1 MNWDDMRFF
10 LAVTHAGQIAR
21 AAVQLGVDA
30 TTVTR
35 RIRRLE
41 QSLGHTL
48 FEQRRDGQHLTEMGE
63 RLAAKADALERA
75 MSDVTEQGAH
85 PLEGVVRVSASEGFG
100 TWFVAPRLGAFSA
113 NYPRLNVDLVANSG
127 FLSPSRRE
135 TDLAIVLARPRKGPL
150 VSRRLTDYA
159 LRLYASRTYAE
170 RTPISSKAALRAHPL
185 IGYIPDFL
193 YAPELDYLEEIDPQ
207 LSPRLRSSS
216 INAQH
221 RMAAAGAGV
230 AVLPCFIGDTDPAL
244 VRVLDDVRITRSFW
258 LATHRDVIA
267 LPRTRAFVDWLVGA
281 ATADRELL
289 LGL

>member
-41 QSLGHTL
+41 QALGHTL

-75 MSDVTEQGAH
+75 MSDVTEEGTH

-100 TWFVAPRLGAFSA
+100 TLFVAPRLGDFAA
-113 NYPRLNVDLVANSG
+113 RYPRLNVDLVANSG

-135 TDLAIVLARPRKGPL
+135 TDVVILLGRPRKGPL
-150 VSRRLTDYA
+150 VSRQLTEYG
-159 LRLYASRTYAE
+159 LRLYASRAYVE
-170 RTPISSKAALRAHPL
+170 RAPIRSVAALRAHPL
-185 IGYIPDFL
+185 IGYIPDFI
-193 YAPELDYLEEIDPQ
+193 YAPELHYLGEIDPQ
-207 LSPRLRSSS
+207 LEPRLRSSS

-230 AVLPCFIGDTDPAL
+230 AVLPCFIGDSDSSL
-244 VRVLDDVRITRSFW
+244 VRVLEDVRITRAFW
-258 LATHRDVIA
+258 LATHRDVLA
-267 LPRTRAFVDWLVGA
+267 LPRTRAFVDWLVAA
-281 ATADRELL
+281 ATADRARL
-289 LGL
+289 LGE